1 MTSQRSPPEMT
12 SACTV
17 NSVTV
22 SAVWA
27 GVARMPTIAQAAALK
42 EQKAMALLDK
52 KRAKE
57 EEKRKKK
64 VRACVVVLCVC
75 MCVCVCVCV
84 HTCAGLRTSRT
95 VVACVCALK
104 VRVAMECKATA
115 LPWSL
120 ISLPATMASV
130 SVWHA

>member
-1 MTSQRSPPEMT
+1 VHPS
-12 SACTV
+12 V

-75 MCVCVCVCV
+75 VCVCVCA
-84 HTCAGLRTSRT
+84 HMCWLAY
-95 VVACVCALK
+95 
-104 VRVAMECKATA
+104 E
-115 LPWSL
+115 
-120 ISLPATMASV
+120 
-130 SVWHA
+130 

>member
-1 MTSQRSPPEMT
+1 VGRGVVPSS
-12 SACTV
+12 
-17 NSVTV
+17 
-22 SAVWA
+22 A

-75 MCVCVCVCV
+75 VCVYVCVCVLACV
-84 HTCAGLRTSRT
+84 GLRWS
-95 VVACVCALK
+95 ACVL
-104 VRVAMECKATA
+104 
-115 LPWSL
+115 
-120 ISLPATMASV
+120 
-130 SVWHA
+130 